1 MLKILFTFLLSHL
14 LLFTFA
20 TNSKGTT
27 NIITFNAMLIQQTGS
42 LTWQVT
48 PQENIIRYEVE
59 KSSNGIDYTY
69 VSATMAAKN
78 IAIYT
83 ATDNNV
89 LVGNNYYRLK
99 IIHQNGTGL
108 YSNTIIL
115 NNSPKAVIAPSIV
128 SNRLY
133 IWVPV
138 NEYIHTA
145 IIKNTLGK
153 ICVTQ
158 HQLINHLNM
167 AGIDIQQLKKG
178 CYTIQLYYNN
188 GIVSTLAFTKK

>member
-83 ATDNNV
+83 AIDNNV

-99 IIHQNGTGL
+99 IIHRNGTGL

-138 NEYIHTA
+138 NAYIHSA